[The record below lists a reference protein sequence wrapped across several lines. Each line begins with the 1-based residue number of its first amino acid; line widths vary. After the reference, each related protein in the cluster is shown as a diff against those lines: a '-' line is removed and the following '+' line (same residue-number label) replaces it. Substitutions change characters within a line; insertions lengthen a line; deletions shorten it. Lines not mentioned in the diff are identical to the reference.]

1 MRPITKAEILEK
13 VIDFLDG
20 WDFGDDEMQ
29 AEADKLLKLVQEW
42 QTEGLA
48 AEEDAA

>member
-1 MRPITKAEILEK
+1 MSAPSKAEVLAKIEA
-13 VIDFLDG
+13 FLDG

-29 AEADKLLKLVQEW
+29 AEADELLKLVQEW
-42 QTEGLA
+42 QTEGMA